1 MNKIINVGICKEHSR
16 DFEGFC
22 RTCNVV
28 ICPSCVIFGK
38 HKKHDIMSLEE
49 GAMYVRQEM
58 FDVMNKGMFNKER
71 FEEYILKIRYVR
83 LVVEKYKAETVN
95 LIEKAFK
102 GMTNTVKVRKLIL
115 IHKIIDYFGEEQMKI
130 ANAKS
135 EWELKQN
142 LAEKINEL
150 FNTNDKEM
158 VLNAQ
163 MIAKGIKT
171 LKKKNESVDLNI
183 YDNIDT
189 VLKVDNNQF
198 TIDEVKEALSVFGKI
213 LPPNSLSYKY

>member
-1 MNKIINVGICKEHSR
+1 MSNVGLCKEHSR

-28 ICPSCVIFGK
+28 ICPSCVIVGQ
-38 HKKHDIMSLEE
+38 HRKHDILSLEE
-49 GAMYVRQEM
+49 GAMYVRKEM
-58 FDVMNKGMFNKER
+58 FDSINKGMFSKER
-71 FEEYILKIRYVR
+71 FEEYILKIRYVK

-102 GMTNTVKVRKLIL
+102 DMTNTVKLRKI
-115 IHKIIDYFGEEQMKI
+115 IHKIIDYFQEEQMKI

-142 LAEKINEL
+142 LAEKINTL
-150 FNTNDKEM
+150 LTLNDKEI

-171 LKKKNESVDLNI
+171 LAHKNECVELNI
-183 YDNIDT
+183 YDNVDT
-189 VLKVDNNQF
+189 VLKVDEHQY
-198 TIDEVKEALSVFGKI
+198 TIEEVKDALSEFGKI
-213 LPPNSLSYKY
+213 LSPNSLSYKY

>member
-1 MNKIINVGICKEHSR
+1 MSNVGLCKEHSR

-28 ICPSCVIFGK
+28 ICPSCVIVGQ
-38 HKKHDIMSLEE
+38 HRKHDILSLEE

-58 FDVMNKGMFNKER
+58 FDSMNKGMFSKER
-71 FEEYILKIRYVR
+71 FEEYILKIRYVK

-102 GMTNTVKVRKLIL
+102 EMTNTVKLRKIIL
-115 IHKIIDYFGEEQMKI
+115 IHKIIDYFQEEQMKI

-142 LAEKINEL
+142 LAEKINTL
-150 FNTNDKEM
+150 LTLNDKEI
-158 VLNAQ
+158 VLNAE

-171 LKKKNESVDLNI
+171 LEHKSECVELNI
-183 YDNIDT
+183 YDNVDT
-189 VLKVDNNQF
+189 VLKVDEHQY
-198 TIDEVKEALSVFGKI
+198 TIEEVKDALSEFGKI
-213 LPPNSLSYKY
+213 LLSNSLSYKY